1 MTSTHKDLLSRLRAV
16 GTNDCKNYDL
26 IFNIIAKE
34 ILTNYVIKK
43 GSKEYAIIEIEF
55 YFFSK
60 DHPDVITYPRRVD
73 AGQLFFHQSGVDIT
87 FQSNEDHFGGIL
99 IRGIKDL
106 SDGYLYL
113 GPQKCMDILWDNF
126 NAFNP
131 TMEEFPRLKYK
142 DKVSSDEIHRYRR
155 WIPIID
161 SERKKKISIWT
172 DRIEHNFSPLPTINP
187 ERIEEL
193 VFNYRYPEQTPYT
206 FCFP

>member
-1 MTSTHKDLLSRLRAV
+1 
-16 GTNDCKNYDL
+16 
-26 IFNIIAKE
+26 
-34 ILTNYVIKK
+34 
-43 GSKEYAIIEIEF
+43 
-55 YFFSK
+55 
-60 DHPDVITYPRRVD
+60 
-73 AGQLFFHQSGVDIT
+73 
-87 FQSNEDHFGGIL
+87 
-99 IRGIKDL
+99 
-106 SDGYLYL
+106 
-113 GPQKCMDILWDNF
+113 
-126 NAFNP
+126 
-131 TMEEFPRLKYK
+131 MEEFPRLKYK